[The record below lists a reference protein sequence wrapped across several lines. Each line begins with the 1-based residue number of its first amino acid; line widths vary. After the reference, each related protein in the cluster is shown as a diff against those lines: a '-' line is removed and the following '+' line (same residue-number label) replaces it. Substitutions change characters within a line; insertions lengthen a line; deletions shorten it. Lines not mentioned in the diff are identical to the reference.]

1 MTGHIDNKVT
11 TVMENLDKKVSENRK
26 DTLITKSPKLKTEE
40 GYMADIYPWTD
51 I

>member
-1 MTGHIDNKVT
+1 
-11 TVMENLDKKVSENRK
+11 MENLDKKVSENRK